1 MLHVSHRRARFY
13 QWRAPDQLSETLE
26 GFQRILFDAGSNR
39 LLEYGVEVN
48 EDLGAEHAIDF
59 VFAGSISAHQAFKGR
74 GFVRS
79 EMVDVHCG
87 ICFPTTDHLVHQPF
101 ETNFFLFGGERPSFF
116 VGEAL
121 SLRACDKTEQIL
133 LSTDAYERIAFEVDE
148 HVLRR
153 WHWQSAKTGVFCY
166 REQFVNSL
174 ALHTSIYLHAR
185 LFAHSLVRLT

>member
-1 MLHVSHRRARFY
+1 M
-13 QWRAPDQLSETLE
+13 
-26 GFQRILFDAGSNR
+26 
-39 LLEYGVEVN
+39 EVD
-48 EDLGAEHAIDF
+48 EDFGAEHAIDF
-59 VFAGSISAHQAFKGR
+59 IFAGGIGAHQAFEGG
-74 GFVRS
+74 GFVGS

-87 ICFPTTDHLVHQPF
+87 IHFPAPNYFVHQPF
-101 ETNFFLFGGERPSFF
+101 ETDFFLFGGERPAFF
-116 VGEAL
+116 VSEAL
-121 SLRACDKTEQIL
+121 PLSACDKAEQVL